1 MEAAR
6 LIVVFGLI
14 IVALRKKVSVGVT
27 LFGAGLLTALFYS
40 VEPATLLSG
49 YWELLGSRRFLFLTA
64 VVVQITFLGSLLTE
78 LRYLDRL
85 AAACRALWGGKRTAC
100 ATLPPMVGLM
110 PMPGGSL
117 LSAPLVDNVLGAGKY
132 QPEFRTVTNYWF
144 RHIVE
149 FFWPI
154 YPGIILTEAITGLP
168 IGRVSLLQFP
178 MTLAMV
184 VIGLI
189 FFIRRIDNSNAG
201 HADMKRAVPGII
213 GALWPIVLAI
223 LLYGVLQI
231 ELALAILLSTAALI
245 ARERPDRDK
254 LLKALRHG
262 LSYKLILLVFGT
274 LSFQTSLE
282 LSGAIESI
290 PRLSSE
296 YNLPQEL
303 VVFLVC
309 FTAGL
314 LTGMVAAYVAMGYTI
329 LAGFLF
335 QPEIAPSLILLAYIS
350 GYVGIMLSPTHL
362 CLILTNDY
370 FKSDLLRVYRQMALP
385 ITLLLLFG
393 ILLYLSPWGELFRL
407 PIG

>member
-1 MEAAR
+1 MIAVFL
-6 LIVVFGLI
+6 LIV
-14 IVALRKKVSVGVT
+14 VALRKKVSVGVT

-40 VEPATLLSG
+40 VELSALLSG
-49 YWELLGSRRFLFLTA
+49 YGELLGSLRFLFLNA
-64 VVVQITFLGSLLTE
+64 VVVQITFLGSLLSE
-78 LRYLDRL
+78 LRYLERL
-85 AAACRALWGGKRTAC
+85 ATACRLLWGGRRTAC
-100 ATLPPMVGLM
+100 ATLPPMIGLM

-117 LSAPLVDNVLGAGKY
+117 LSAPLVDKVLGVGRY
-132 QPEFRTVTNYWF
+132 RPEFRTVTNYWF

-168 IGRVSLLQFP
+168 IGSVSLMQFP
-178 MTLAMV
+178 MTLAMI
-184 VIGLI
+184 VIGFV
-189 FFIRRIDNSNAG
+189 FFIRRIDNSDAG
-201 HADMKRAVPGII
+201 QADMKQAVIGII
-213 GALWPIVLAI
+213 GALWPIILAI
-223 LLYGVLQI
+223 LLYGILQV
-231 ELALAILLSTAALI
+231 ELALAILLSTVALI
-245 ARERPDRDK
+245 ARERPARQK
-254 LLKALRHG
+254 LLKAVRKG

-303 VVFLVC
+303 VIFLVC

-329 LAGFLF
+329 LAGFLY
-335 QPEIAPSLILLAYIS
+335 QPQIAPSLILLAYIS

-385 ITLLLLFG
+385 IILLMLFG
-393 ILLYLSPWGELFRL
+393 FLLYLSPWGELFRL